1 MTEKPTE
8 ESLLISKESML
19 KAERLSKYF
28 VAMAKKIKVNTMEV
42 KEMKTAMIANK
53 SLSARDKFKELYTL
67 NPDLNKKEAA
77 ELLNVSRQQIY
88 NFIKEM

>member
-1 MTEKPTE
+1 
-8 ESLLISKESML
+8 
-19 KAERLSKYF
+19 
-28 VAMAKKIKVNTMEV
+28 V
-42 KEMKTAMIANK
+42 KELKTIIGSNK
-53 SLSARDKFKELYTL
+53 SLSSREKFKELYTL